1 MSEAQKK
8 PTNDLKK
15 CLKVKVAHPDRWKE
29 WEDES
34 KLITQIIAG
43 SNFDFDLY
51 LAFQDST
58 TMKFK
63 DILGEGIADK
73 ILSITGHPITDV
85 KATELKA
92 TEVWME
98 VCVTPSLARYKLF
111 QLFRAHLYLSP
122 KKRGKRVIGV
132 ICLNGEYGC

>member
-1 MSEAQKK
+1 MADKMLSITGSPITDVKATE
-8 PTNDLKK
+8 LKATEVWMEV
-15 CLKVKVAHPDRWKE
+15 CV
-29 WEDES
+29 
-34 KLITQIIAG
+34 T
-43 SNFDFDLY
+43 
-51 LAFQDST
+51 FQDST